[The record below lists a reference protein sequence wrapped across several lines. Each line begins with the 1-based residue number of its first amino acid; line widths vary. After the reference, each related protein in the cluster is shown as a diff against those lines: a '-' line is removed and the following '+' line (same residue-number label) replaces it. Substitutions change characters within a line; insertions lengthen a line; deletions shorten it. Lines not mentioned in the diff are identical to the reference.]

1 MAGRTAQKPNGRV
14 AAVAVRIIETA
25 EYRADSQWPLAD
37 FCQFS
42 APHDLGLDNFS
53 TLRGLSCSGHG
64 SSAIVNEQSREAWA
78 SDDVTIPI
86 SISGG
91 TRGSD
96 DEAGDKSAAQ
106 THEEPAAAVA
116 AEASAFRDLSTRE
129 RRPRVPGRTGFR
141 TSHPRHWRLFPRPP
155 SASAA
160 RLHVARQPRALL
172 LRRRRAGGG
181 ESGEGGTCAHAQR
194 PVGWPRQPMSGG
206 VPPVPREIP
215 PGHDRG
221 TGGAP
226 RRDALIGPVNHGRP
240 EVASRLLL
248 LLLSP

>member
-1 MAGRTAQKPNGRV
+1 MSLSVADSYPTAANQLLRPGFPDTGGRTVSSRLRISIEPIEVEKGRKLDEVERAIVKPENKI
-14 AAVAVRIIETA
+14 AETA
-25 EYRADSQWPLAD
+25 GASHAR
-37 FCQFS
+37 
-42 APHDLGLDNFS
+42 PHS
-53 TLRGLSCSGHG
+53 WCT
-64 SSAIVNEQSREAWA
+64 
-78 SDDVTIPI
+78 
-86 SISGG
+86 GG

-141 TSHPRHWRLFPRPP
+141 TSHPRLWRLFPRPP
-155 SASAA
+155 SASAT

-221 TGGAP
+221 TGG
-226 RRDALIGPVNHGRP
+226 RRAETH
-240 EVASRLLL
+240 
-248 LLLSP
+248 